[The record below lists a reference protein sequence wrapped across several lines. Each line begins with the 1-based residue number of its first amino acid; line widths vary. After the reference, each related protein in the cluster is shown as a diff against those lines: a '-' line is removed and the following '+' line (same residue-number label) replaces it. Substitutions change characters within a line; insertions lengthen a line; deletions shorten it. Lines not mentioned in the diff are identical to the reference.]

1 MALPGFT
8 AGSVFEQRGGG
19 GIFTGGGGLN
29 VPPGCICTEPI
40 LVCGLLWIC
49 LFRFCIPIPLCW
61 FECGAYIC
69 GEPA

>member
-8 AGSVFEQRGGG
+8 AGSVFERSRGG

-29 VPPGCICTEPI
+29 VPPGCICTNAV
-40 LVCGLLWIC
+40 LVCGIFWLCVLGVC
-49 LFRFCIPIPLCW
+49 LPLPLCW
-61 FECGAYIC
+61 VECTAFIC